1 MLVVGGDDGVLVV
14 GGEVGML
21 VGALVGL
28 RVKVG
33 FREMLGF
40 SDGAALVVGRK
51 VGLLEVGIAVV
62 GVAVSFEHPAVLL
75 TSATTA
81 SLHRPFMSAFATQKN
96 APPLHANC
104 PLLVVLR
111 SAMT

>member
-1 MLVVGGDDGVLVV
+1 MPVAPGGHPTPHGGVTVGDEDGLLVGGEDGLLVVGDDVGVLVV
-14 GGEVGML
+14 G
-21 VGALVGL
+21 
-28 RVKVG
+28 
-33 FREMLGF
+33 
-40 SDGAALVVGRK
+40 
-51 VGLLEVGIAVV
+51 EVGIAVV
-62 GVAVSFEHPAVLL
+62 GVAVGIAVVGVALHPAVLL

-81 SLHRPFMSAFATQKN
+81 SLHCPFISAFATQKN